1 MTSDVRALPV
11 GKGKKSDLILHAI
24 ALTANVASSE
34 CSFAARDLLKV
45 GYEAKITKRASR
57 ASATRSVAHY
67 VRRNSCRKMQ
77 ERPRLRRSLRSG
89 SISKREEKEKKKKK
103 KENRDDNRASW
114 GFSGK
119 GRERHGEIVERWFT
133 EDEDLT
139 GEWDEW
145 RAGAIS
151 FSNQTFWK

>member
-1 MTSDVRALPV
+1 
-11 GKGKKSDLILHAI
+11 
-24 ALTANVASSE
+24 
-34 CSFAARDLLKV
+34 LLKV

-67 VRRNSCRKMQ
+67 PFAGTLAAKCKSDRVSVVRFDLEVYR
-77 ERPRLRRSLRSG
+77 
-89 SISKREEKEKKKKK
+89 KEKKKRRKKK